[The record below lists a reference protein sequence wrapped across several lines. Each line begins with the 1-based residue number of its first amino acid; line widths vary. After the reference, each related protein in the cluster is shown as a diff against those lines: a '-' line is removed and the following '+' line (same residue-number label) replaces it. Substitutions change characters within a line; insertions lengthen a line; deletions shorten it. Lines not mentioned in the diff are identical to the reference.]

1 MKKSKLL
8 SGREWEAPLHFTEK
22 GVPGNVT
29 GLPLSQVADM
39 NWNVLAEDLPMP
51 AAVIRRDALLH
62 NSAWMRAF
70 LQETGV
76 QIAPHGKT
84 TMSPTLFDLQ
94 LADGAWAIT
103 IATPHQFQV
112 ARRFGYKRIFMANQ
126 LLGRRAIADTV
137 DALVEDQELDFY
149 CLVDDPSNVAALA
162 AGVRARGLN
171 RPLKVLVELGYH
183 GGRTGCRDTGR
194 ALEVARAVHGERDA
208 LALSGVEGFEGLI
221 RGDGTAEARAQV
233 DCLLDGLVS
242 LAEAVEKERFFASGL
257 VLLSAGGSSY
267 FDIVSKRLSDAQL
280 NRPFKVLL
288 RSGCYITYDSGLYV
302 RAMQA
307 MGERKSAPSG
317 AQEGLRAALEVW
329 AYVQS
334 RPEPGKAIIA
344 FGKRDASHDEP
355 PMPLKWFRPNGNEAG
370 PPLDIPEGHTV
381 TRLNDQHCH
390 MEIPESSPLAV
401 GDLVGFGISHP
412 CLTFDKW
419 RVMHLVDETYRVTG
433 SFRTYF

>member
-1 MKKSKLL
+1 MTEKLL
-8 SGREWEAPLHFTEK
+8 AGRDWEAPLHFTEK
-22 GVPGNVT
+22 GVPGSVT
-29 GLPLSQVADM
+29 ELPLSQVADM

-51 AAVIRRDALLH
+51 VAVIRRDALLH
-62 NSAWMRAF
+62 NSAWMKRF
-70 LQETGV
+70 LHDTGV
-76 QIAPHGKT
+76 QITPHGKT

-112 ARRFGYKRIFMANQ
+112 ARQFGYKRIFMANQ
-126 LLGRRAIADTV
+126 LIGRQAILDIV
-137 DALVEDQELDFY
+137 GALVEDQDLDFY

-162 AGVRARGLN
+162 AGVRARGLL
-171 RPLKVLVELGYH
+171 RPLKVLVELGYQ
-183 GGRTGCRDTGR
+183 GGRTGCRDTAK
-194 ALEVARAVHGERDA
+194 ALQLARAVHRERDA
-208 LALSGVEGFEGLI
+208 LALSGIEGFEGLI

-233 DCLLDGLVS
+233 NSLLDGMMS
-242 LAEAVEKERFFASGL
+242 LAEAVEQEGLFAPGL

-267 FDIVSKRLSDAQL
+267 FDIVSTRLSQANLD
-280 NRPFKVLL
+280 RPFKVLL

-307 MGERKSAPSG
+307 MSERNNAPAG
-317 AQEGLRAALEVW
+317 TEEGLRAALEVW

-355 PMPLKWFRPNGNEAG
+355 PVPLKWFRPNTHNKGS
-370 PPLDIPEGHTV
+370 PVDMPEGHTV

-390 MEIPESSPLAV
+390 MEIPENSPLAV

-419 RVMHLVDETYRVTG
+419 RVIHLVDETYRVTG